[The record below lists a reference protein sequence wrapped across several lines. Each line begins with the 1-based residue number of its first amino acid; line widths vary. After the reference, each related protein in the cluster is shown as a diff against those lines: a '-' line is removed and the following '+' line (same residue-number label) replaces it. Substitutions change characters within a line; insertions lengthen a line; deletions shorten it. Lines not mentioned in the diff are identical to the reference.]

1 MNHTFMNEQLSLS
14 ESNPMKA
21 RFFDYDHFVY
31 PWHFHD
37 EYEIIYVREGS
48 GDRFVAD
55 SMEPYTNGDLILVG
69 SNVPHYMKSGPEY
82 FQEDSK
88 ERVKGV
94 IIQFRKDFMHER
106 DSLIKGFNFEKDPK
120 YNDIGMYIWKTQTIE
135 RNIQRCY
142 IRSGVNEEGRMY
154 LASVFYGGKG
164 LGHTGLRVSTPDG
177 LYAETPAV
185 AYDGG
190 KNFRFTDMG
199 ATTEVVTYDG
209 ENCEDAVKFIYSN
222 RNERIKAEYTGG
234 KPYFIYILD
243 GDKQAVCKTF
253 ELAMVL
259 NDIQKMNELKKK
271 SAHRIAYLNQKLLQP
286 TK

>member
-1 MNHTFMNEQLSLS
+1 MKIHLKILFLLFTALFLMSSCDDRRKKAEALFVQAQEMYEKAEYASAKQMIDSIHTNYRGEIDVLKASLRLMRNI
-14 ESNPMKA
+14 EKKETERNIA
-21 RFFDYDHFVY
+21 FC
-31 PWHFHD
+31 
-37 EYEIIYVREGS
+37 
-48 GDRFVAD
+48 D
-55 SMEPYTNGDLILVG
+55 SMIPV
-69 SNVPHYMKSGPEY
+69 
-82 FQEDSK
+82 
-88 ERVKGV
+88 R
-94 IIQFRKDFMHER
+94 MHER